1 MDPTG
6 RMGTMTGQDYSPTEQ
21 ELTDLQEL
29 VQSERDLERLLGDAG
44 FDRDPEDDQ
53 DRTEEA

>member
-1 MDPTG
+1 
-6 RMGTMTGQDYSPTEQ
+6 MTGQDYSPTEQ

-53 DRTEEA
+53 DRTEES